1 MQTTKVQLQRMR
13 DEAIAERDVL
23 LVDQAVR
30 LITVSIIQRAKA
42 GESTYRWNAAGG
54 SGFKLDMIESVV
66 SQVRL
71 TYPDIRI
78 THNGGVFAN
87 CSGGGAFVIEV
98 DWR

>member
-1 MQTTKVQLQRMR
+1 MR

-78 THNGGVFAN
+78 THKGELAS

>member
-1 MQTTKVQLQRMR
+1 MR

-78 THNGGVFAN
+78 THKGEFAN

-98 DWR
+98 DWS